1 MKIKV
6 KLDENGYIDSYC
18 EIGELKDSIEV
29 ELVATSYEHFIKNFN
44 FYKIVKKKLAFDNK
58 QYDKIIAYENMIS
71 RIEFLKEQLKESDY
85 KIIKHLE
92 GVIEEKEYLLI
103 KEERQKWRDEIKKLE
118 VLING

>member
-29 ELVATSYEHFIKNFN
+29 ELVATSYEHFIKDFN

-71 RIEFLKEQLKESDY
+71 RIENISKE
-85 KIIKHLE
+85 
-92 GVIEEKEYLLI
+92 
-103 KEERQKWRDEIKKLE
+103 
-118 VLING
+118 